1 MLIMRAAVDN
11 GDAKKLAELMRQDPG
26 FNVSNDHGNGNGWT
40 LLHFACLGSDRSA
53 VIPLLLAYPGIN
65 VNLKDIDEQTPF
77 YWACAGFASC
87 VREIL
92 KDSRVEVNEPDNDGS
107 TPLYLA
113 AFDGRLDILKWWIAS
128 GREVDLGEPG
138 DVGKTDAIGV
148 AKKYGETEVV
158 TLLERFKSDAAQTRH
173 AVRVELGWYD
183 EAAS

>member
-1 MLIMRAAVDN
+1 VLIMRAAVDN

-113 AFDGRLDILKWWIAS
+113 AFDGRLDISKWWIAS

-138 DVGKTDAIGV
+138 MSA
-148 AKKYGETEVV
+148 
-158 TLLERFKSDAAQTRH
+158 RRMP
-173 AVRVELGWYD
+173 LGWQRST
-183 EAAS
+183 ARQKW

>member
-1 MLIMRAAVDN
+1 M
-11 GDAKKLAELMRQDPG
+11 
-26 FNVSNDHGNGNGWT
+26 
-40 LLHFACLGSDRSA
+40 
-53 VIPLLLAYPGIN
+53 
-65 VNLKDIDEQTPF
+65 
-77 YWACAGFASC
+77 
-87 VREIL
+87 
-92 KDSRVEVNEPDNDGS
+92 NEPDNVGFA
-107 TPLYLA
+107 PLWYA
-113 AFDGRLDILKWWIAS
+113 AWNGHLDVVKWWIAS